1 MWTRNRKIPGFLPLG
16 TVFSGFQNH
25 RDTGCRHLSADRK
38 ALQILAFPKN
48 VSYWLIQWSKS
59 KIDLRKRG
67 IIQNPMSREPKA
79 RDIPERRWGN
89 AKLIRTD
96 GWQCLHH
103 KMDVRSTGDSEF
115 FKRWSHRRRQ
125 YDQSDPELLR
135 KYDCIRTGKTVCSE
149 QRYCRQDKSI
159 KTKMS

>member
-1 MWTRNRKIPGFLPLG
+1 
-16 TVFSGFQNH
+16 
-25 RDTGCRHLSADRK
+25 
-38 ALQILAFPKN
+38 
-48 VSYWLIQWSKS
+48 
-59 KIDLRKRG
+59 
-67 IIQNPMSREPKA
+67 MSREPKA

-125 YDQSDPELLR
+125 YDQSDSELLR

-149 QRYCRQDKSI
+149 QRHCRQDKSVKTAI
-159 KTKMS
+159 KGWGSEKLSRFLIAQFFRMKYNKRK